1 MLVAHT
7 CIIAIDPA
15 EQGRVESP
23 EAAPVE
29 GVDYEH
35 DQGKPQCI

>member
-7 CIIAIDPA
+7 CTFVIYHV
-15 EQGRVESP
+15 EQGRVEPP

-29 GVDYEH
+29 TADYEQ